1 MGTCKSVQ
9 TLIINMD
16 KVNLISIQSI
26 KNNSVLPVNIDEDII
41 QIALNEATDLELE
54 PLIGAEYIA
63 NMRAKIAEDSTT
75 ETDNF
80 VLDEVIEPFLIYA
93 TIAYGIDYLHLKINN
108 KGINVS
114 TDATLS
120 ALQIKDKDSAI
131 TTVKQKM
138 DGYKIRLIR
147 YFASD
152 NDESTNTS
160 IDADSTFNSMN
171 IYLGDNIDYSAQYY
185 RERASKVNYYRRGY

>member
-1 MGTCKSVQ
+1 
-9 TLIINMD
+9 MD

-63 NMRAKIAEDSTT
+63 NMRTKIAEDSTT
-75 ETDNF
+75 EMDNY

-93 TIAYGIDYLHLKINN
+93 TIAYAIDYLHLKINN

-138 DGYKIRLIR
+138 DGYKSRLIK
-147 YFASD
+147 YFATD
-152 NDESTNTS
+152 NDETTNTS

-185 RERASKVNYYRRGY
+185 KERASKVNYYRRGW

>member
-1 MGTCKSVQ
+1 MGTCQSIQ
-9 TLIINMD
+9 TLILDMD

-26 KNNSVLPVNIDEDII
+26 KNNSVLPSNIDEDVI

-54 PLIGAEYIA
+54 PLIGADYIA
-63 NMRAKIAEDSTT
+63 SMRTKIAEDRTT

-93 TIAYGIDYLHLKINN
+93 TIAYAIDYLHLKINN

-120 ALQIKDKDSAI
+120 ALQIKDKDSAVQS
-131 TTVKQKM
+131 VKQKM
-138 DGYKIRLIR
+138 DGYKSRLIK
-147 YFASD
+147 YFATD
-152 NDESTNTS
+152 NDDNTNTS

-171 IYLGDNIDYSAQYY
+171 IYLGDNIDYSTQYY

>member
-1 MGTCKSVQ
+1 
-9 TLIINMD
+9 MD

-93 TIAYGIDYLHLKINN
+93 TIAYAIDYLHLKINN

-120 ALQIKDKDSAI
+120 ALQIKDKDSAVQS
-131 TTVKQKM
+131 VKQKM
-138 DGYKIRLIR
+138 DGYKSRLIK
-147 YFASD
+147 YFATD
-152 NDESTNTS
+152 NDETTNTS
-160 IDADSTFNSMN
+160 VTADSTFNSMN
-171 IYLGDNIDYSAQYY
+171 IYLGDNIDYSTQYY
-185 RERASKVNYYRRGY
+185 RERASKVNYYRRGW

>member
-1 MGTCKSVQ
+1 ME
-9 TLIINMD
+9 

-26 KNNSVLPVNIDEDII
+26 KNNSVLPSNIDEDVI

-120 ALQIKDKDSAI
+120 ALQIKDKDSAVQ
-131 TTVKQKM
+131 TVKQKM
-138 DGYKIRLIR
+138 DGYKSRLIK
-147 YFASD
+147 YFATD
-152 NDESTNTS
+152 NDETTNTS
-160 IDADSTFNSMN
+160 VTADSTFNSMN
-171 IYLGDNIDYSAQYY
+171 IYLGDNIDYSTQYY
-185 RERASKVNYYRRGY
+185 KERASKVNYYRRGY

>member
-1 MGTCKSVQ
+1 MGASESVQ
-9 TLIINMD
+9 TLISKMD

-26 KNNSVLPVNIDEDII
+26 KNNSVLPSNIDEDII

-63 NMRAKIAEDSTT
+63 SMRTKIAEETTT

-93 TIAYGIDYLHLKINN
+93 TIAYAIDYLHLKINN

-120 ALQIKDKDSAI
+120 ALQIKDKDSAVQS
-131 TTVKQKM
+131 VKQKM
-138 DGYKIRLIR
+138 DGYKSRLIR
-147 YFASD
+147 YFATD
-152 NDESTNTS
+152 NDETTNTS

-171 IYLGDNIDYSAQYY
+171 IYLGDNIDYSTQYY